1 MALYKGI
8 ELDSDLNDLIRHMN
22 VTVEYWET
30 LQYLQ
35 GVWDN
40 LTLLGQLSGTGTD
53 MTSTRQAFHR
63 LTENL
68 LNSLGHETLK
78 KTVQEMNAKA
88 QVAVDIMV
96 RNLFERTADIGF
108 LATDD
113 DIRDYLEFV
122 PAKRRELDERY
133 SDDRSTLKEQ
143 VHNQHEN
150 LLVRFHEY
158 ARKYS
163 VYQNIILLDTEG
175 NVLAQLDQDNPVSRT
190 HDPLLQASLNTAK
203 SYVETFR
210 HSDLCPNE
218 EKSLIY
224 SYRVTARDGETAL
237 GVLCLCFRF
246 QNETESIF
254 ANLVDEKS
262 WSVVT
267 LLDAQGIVIASSEA
281 FHIPVGAK
289 LHTVLEHDWQ
299 IVRFAG
305 RQYIATTRP
314 TKGYQGYLGPGWYG
328 HVMIPLEHAFEAI
341 ETGQLAD
348 IPREVLLEVTH
359 NPALFSATLRHI
371 PNQAE
376 QIQREL
382 NRSVWNGNVRQSS
395 DRKVLNPAFSKVLLW
410 EISNTGLKTKD
421 VFERSIGNLHQ
432 TVVSAILQDSLFQ
445 ASLAID
451 IMDRNLYER
460 ANDCRW
466 WALTSL
472 FRDYLAADA
481 PTPEQ
486 TARMT
491 DVLAQINSLYTV
503 YSNLVLFDRHG
514 RVIAVSNPD
523 FSSLRGRQLQEDW
536 SRQALALQHSQDY
549 AVSHFVPTP
558 LYHNRHTYIY
568 AAAIHAPDDAG
579 SVAGGIGVVFD
590 SLPQFQAMLQD
601 ALPQDEHGEPMP
613 GCFGVFADKN
623 QHVIAATLDSLGCG
637 DKLDIPDDCFK
648 LKPGQGIAK
657 IITFQ
662 GRHYAVGARMSSGY
676 REYKGSADSYRND
689 VVALFFSPLGEAG
702 TLSLPDTHTPKR
714 QAGNHHYT
722 ANRLDGDSSEI
733 ATFYIGENWFGIPS
747 QQVIEAIDA
756 TSLTKVPGTTEYVV
770 GYLMFRGSLMPVV
783 SLHQILQKDVPTA
796 PMHAE
801 SQIVV
806 IRAQEDSDY
815 LGLLVDALG
824 EIPEVSL
831 SQIEKISPM
840 LAGDNILAE
849 SIVKQSADEPCQEM
863 LVVLSPDRICN
874 RVMHAVKGQLKSAG
888 RPAGAETAT
897 VLALE
902 RPAG

>member
-8 ELDSDLNDLIRHMN
+8 ELDSDLNDLIRHMG

-113 DIRDYLEFV
+113 DIRNYLEFV
-122 PAKRRELDERY
+122 PAKRRELDERF

-143 VHNQHEN
+143 IQTQHEN
-150 LLVRFHEY
+150 LLTRFHEY
-158 ARKYS
+158 VRKYS

-175 NVLAQLDQDNPVSRT
+175 NVLAQLDPNNPVSHT
-190 HDPLLQASLNTAK
+190 QDPLLHASLNT
-203 SYVETFR
+203 SETYVETFR

-224 SYRVTARDGETAL
+224 SYRVTSRDGETTL

-246 QNETESIF
+246 KNETESIF

-267 LLDAQGIVIASSEA
+267 LLDAQGTVIASSEE

-289 LHTVLEHDWQ
+289 LNTVLDHDWQ

-305 RQYIATTRP
+305 RQYLAATRP
-314 TKGYQGYLGPGWYG
+314 TKGYQGYMGPGWYG
-328 HVMIPLEHAFEAI
+328 HVMIPLEHAFEVI
-341 ETGQLAD
+341 EAGQLAD
-348 IPREVLLEVTH
+348 IPRDVLLEVTH
-359 NPALFSATLRHI
+359 NPALFSETLRHI
-371 PNQAE
+371 PQQAE

-472 FRDYLAADA
+472 FQDHLASDS

-486 TARMT
+486 VAQMT
-491 DVLAQINSLYTV
+491 DVLGQINSLYTV

-514 RVIAVSNPD
+514 KVIAVSNPD
-523 FSSLRGRQLQEDW
+523 FSSLCGRQLQEDW
-536 SRQALALQHSQDY
+536 SRQTLTLLHSQDY
-549 AVSHFVPTP
+549 AVSHFAPTQ
-558 LYHNRHTYIY
+558 LYHNKHTYIY
-568 AAAIHAPDDAG
+568 AAAIHAADTNN
-579 SVAGGIGVVFD
+579 VVGGIGIVFD
-590 SLPQFQAMLQD
+590 SEPQFQAMLQD
-601 ALPQDEHGEPMP
+601 SLPRDEHGEPMP

-623 QHVIAATLDSLGCG
+623 RNIIASTLDSLTCG
-637 DKLDIPDDCFK
+637 SKLDVPEDCFK
-648 LKPGQGIAK
+648 LNPGQGVAR

-676 REYKGSADSYRND
+676 REYKNAADSYRND
-689 VVALFFSPLGEAG
+689 VVALFFSPLGDAG
-702 TLSLPDTHTPKR
+702 TLSIPVSHTPKR
-714 QAGNHHYT
+714 QSINHRATH
-722 ANRLDGDSSEI
+722 RLDGESSEI

-747 QQVIEAIDA
+747 HQVIEAIDA
-756 TSLTKVPGTTEYVV
+756 TSLTKVPGTTDYVV
-770 GYLMFRGSLMPVV
+770 GYMMFHGSLMPIV
-783 SLHQILQKDVPTA
+783 SLHQILQKDA
-796 PMHAE
+796 PPPPIHAE

-806 IRAQEDSDY
+806 IREQEDSDY

-824 EIPEVSL
+824 EIPEVSV

-840 LAGDNILAE
+840 LAGDNILAD
-849 SIVKQSADEPCQEM
+849 SIVKQCADEPCQEM
-863 LVVLSPDRICN
+863 LVVLSPERICN
-874 RVMHAVKGQLKSAG
+874 RVVHAVKGQTKAAAKL
-888 RPAGAETAT
+888 PATETAT

-902 RPAG
+902 RPSS